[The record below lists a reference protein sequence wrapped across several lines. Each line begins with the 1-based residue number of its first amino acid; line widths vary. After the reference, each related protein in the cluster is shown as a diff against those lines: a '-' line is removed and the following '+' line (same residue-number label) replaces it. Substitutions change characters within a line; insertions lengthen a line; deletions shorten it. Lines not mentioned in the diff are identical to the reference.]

1 MFRCDRIS
9 RSIYPKKDRII
20 VIGDLHGDY
29 GNTIMLFKKL
39 KLVDKD
45 LNWIAFPK
53 DTFVVQMGD
62 QVDGGGRGETE
73 SHGELKILEF
83 MESINEKATRQGG
96 AVISLIGNHEIMNMI
111 GDYRF
116 ASKKDVADSGGLN
129 IRKEIFKPGGKLFN
143 TLSCTRN
150 VVVRVGNWVFAHAGI
165 LPKHLEEHQGAE
177 FINKINNLM
186 RLFLQGKKNVDDVDI
201 QRYFLSK
208 DGIIWDREYGSE
220 NPKCNQWDTTSKL
233 LGVDHIV
240 VGHTVQSN
248 INAKCDNRIWRVD
261 VGISSLFET
270 FNLQVLEILD
280 DGVAKPKNKFEPIR
294 IIK

>member
-1 MFRCDRIS
+1 MFKCERIT
-9 RSIYPKKDRII
+9 RSIYPKKDRVI

-29 GNTIMLFKKL
+29 EKTIILFKKL
-39 KLVDKD
+39 KLIDAD

-116 ASKKDVADSGGLN
+116 ASKKDIADSGGIN
-129 IRKEIFKPGGKLFN
+129 IRKQIFKPGGKLFN
-143 TLSCTRN
+143 SLSCTRN

-165 LPKHLEEHQGAE
+165 LPKHLEEHQGVE
-177 FINKINNLM
+177 FIHKINNLM
-186 RLFLQGKKNVDDVDI
+186 RLFLQGKKNVDDADI

-220 NPKCNQWDTTSKL
+220 NPKCSQWDTTSKL

-240 VGHTVQSN
+240 VGHTVQPN
-248 INAKCDNRIWRVD
+248 INSKCDNRIWRVD